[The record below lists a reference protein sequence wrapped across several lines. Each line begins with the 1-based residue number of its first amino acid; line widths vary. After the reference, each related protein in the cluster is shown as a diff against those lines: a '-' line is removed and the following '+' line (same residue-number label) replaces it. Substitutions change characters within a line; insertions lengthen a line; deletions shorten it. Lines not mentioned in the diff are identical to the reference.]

1 MVSAVYARCNTV
13 ERLELWDELDSIA
26 EHVQCPWI
34 IGGDFNVILDEE
46 EKLGGLDFTINEAID
61 FASFISRNALSEV
74 HFSGSK
80 YTWWNGRIEEACI
93 FKKLDRIL
101 VNQEFLD
108 VFPASEVHHL
118 IRQGSNHAP
127 LHLSCNSYEVPII
140 KPFRFMNFWS
150 RHQQFKKIVED
161 SWKID
166 FVGNPFLEFHA
177 KLKNVKKA
185 LSAWSKEVFG
195 NVFQQIAMLED
206 IIKVREAQL
215 QIHPSADNRAAL
227 NKVEVE
233 LKNYLR
239 LEEEFWRQKAGMK

>member
-80 YTWWNGRIEEACI
+80 YTW
-93 FKKLDRIL
+93 
-101 VNQEFLD
+101 
-108 VFPASEVHHL
+108 
-118 IRQGSNHAP
+118 QGSDHAP
-127 LHLSCNSYEVPII
+127 LHLSCNSDEVPII

-195 NVFQQIAMLED
+195 NVFQQIATLED

-227 NKVEVE
+227 NKVEAE

-239 LEEEFWRQKAGMK
+239 REEEF